1 MGWSLYYLVH
11 GIVLDAVFVVSNV
24 NGPLCIPPPP
34 STCLAS
40 LRFAGL
46 SLPLLCWAE
55 LSCTVTV
62 SCPHG
67 RKFLL
72 LLASTAAAAIR
83 SWFESRK
90 RKPSALSEAGASW
103 VHAHQAVHHVGHLHM
118 SPASL
123 PTRRHR
129 LSCSSLRKSF
139 SACSFI
145 LLFSAWPFSSLFLY
159 LVPAY
164 YTFPLPF
171 LLLILPVHLS
181 HSTAIPITSS
191 STYPCS
197 RQLDATYCPDECR
210 VDHLGKL
217 SLFELP
223 NGACAFLCISS
234 FLWTYASVIL
244 RILVYSTIFHF

>member
-11 GIVLDAVFVVSNV
+11 GIVLDAVFCCVQRQWPTLYTSA
-24 NGPLCIPPPP
+24 P

-90 RKPSALSEAGASW
+90 RKAVCIVRGRCLLGARPPSSPPCRPLTYVSCLSSNKTPPIIVFFVAQVFFG
-103 VHAHQAVHHVGHLHM
+103 LHFY
-118 SPASL
+118 SSVFSL
-123 PTRRHR
+123 A
-129 LSCSSLRKSF
+129 F
-139 SACSFI
+139 FI
-145 LLFSAWPFSSLFLY
+145 
-159 LVPAY
+159 
-164 YTFPLPF
+164 
-171 LLLILPVHLS
+171 PVSLS
-181 HSTAIPITSS
+181 HSRILYVPVAVPPSH
-191 STYPCS
+191 PS
-197 RQLDATYCPDECR
+197 RPLVSLDRHPDNFV
-210 VDHLGKL
+210 VDL
-217 SLFELP
+217 SLFP
-223 NGACAFLCISS
+223 PA
-234 FLWTYASVIL
+234 
-244 RILVYSTIFHF
+244 